1 MKNHATAQNV
11 LLPHPALPDA
21 DWGDAFAITV
31 NEPDLTASK
40 AARHIINSAPAWY
53 HRLLALRNILVKP
66 FGLKTEAKAM
76 DGDTMEADTLGAIGV
91 FPVISETGNTV
102 IVGLDDLHLNFRIV
116 FETETLDS
124 DRTRVR
130 CMTLVRRNNALGR
143 AYLAVVMPF
152 HNCIVPAMLNAAY
165 TR

>member
-31 NEPDLTASK
+31 NEPNLTASK

-66 FGLKTEAKAM
+66 FGLKTEAQAM
-76 DGDTMEADTLGAIGV
+76 DADTLGAIGV
-91 FPVISETGNTV
+91 FPVISETDETV

-116 FETETLDS
+116 FETEALDH

-152 HNCIVPAMLNAAY
+152 HNRIVPPMLNAAY
-165 TR
+165 AR